1 METTG
6 LHAAETQLAAS
17 QVRTTSG
24 VTADV
29 AAFCDTVRTE
39 HLRFL
44 HAVGD
49 ARSRLG
55 QEHSELAK
63 AAAIHGR
70 LTRQFFDAQRSILL
84 RRAEVDAEV
93 DAIANQAEAHAAAV
107 AGDARRRAAMLAH
120 PAGSDTRPPVSA
132 AAEIPLHVGPLVGEP
147 DALAAVMD
155 QVFMSREADGVVEQR
170 ELAGLFD
177 GWWAAEQQEARAK
190 IDDAHARAVVRQHVA
205 TVEATTLATHDVV
218 ALATREAACNS
229 GGCLPLAVSA
239 VLDTAVAGDLDAVL
253 DALIASLLAES
264 PVPDSV
270 AVSAPVAAP
279 LKNGAIIRFEPAAVA
294 ADEAFQSFWDKEP
307 VAPPV
312 AARPRWWQR
321 VAFVVSAAVVSS
333 SLFIVSLA
341 WIG

>member
-6 LHAAETQLAAS
+6 LHAAETPLAAFQGRAAS
-17 QVRTTSG
+17 P
-24 VTADV
+24 VTAEV

-49 ARSRLG
+49 ARAHLG

-93 DAIANQAEAHAAAV
+93 DGIAKEAEANAAAV

-120 PAGSDTRPPVSA
+120 PAGSDTHPPMSS
-132 AAEIPLHVGPLVGEP
+132 AAEIPLHVSPLVGEP
-147 DALAAVMD
+147 DALTAVMD
-155 QVFMSREADGVVEQR
+155 QVFMPREADGVVEQR
-170 ELAGLFD
+170 ELAGLLD

-190 IDDAHARAVVRQHVA
+190 IDDAHARAAMRQHVA
-205 TVEATTLATHDVV
+205 TVEATTLASVDVA
-218 ALATREAACNS
+218 ALVKREAACT
-229 GGCLPLAVSA
+229 GGSRLPLAVSA
-239 VLDTAVAGDLDAVL
+239 VLDTAVAADLDAVL

-264 PVPDSV
+264 PVAEPVSV
-270 AVSAPVAAP
+270 SSPAAAP
-279 LKNGAIIRFEPAAVA
+279 LKNGAIIRFEPSAVA

-321 VAFVVSAAVVSS
+321 VAFVVSAAGVSS
-333 SLFIVSLA
+333 SLFIVALA